1 MPTVSRFV
9 IWERPPDF
17 RKTHPKLASVLG
29 EVGIDSLDRVQGR
42 EPSFLGRDV
51 SEIERLLVSSNLGM
65 LAHAWWPPGEATP
78 DCILDQSVEVL
89 ELNARSSTCLSNA
102 GIRTI
107 RDLLRQS
114 DYDLLHIKNLGRKSL
129 REIREKLAISQC
141 EGGLPSPE
149 IHIEPGWF
157 PLAALLS
164 FEALGIPTKTTR
176 ILRQAGVDDVHDLLI
191 RSPSEIQEAFL
202 SDSRAWRKLP
212 AQLAC
217 FRLFLGTPPPSFVQ
231 PIFRASP
238 RPFLGT
244 LKAAS
249 PPWAGPRAVVWP
261 GRRGPPRAIP

>member
-17 RKTHPKLASVLG
+17 RRTPPKLASVLG
-29 EVGIDSLDRVQGR
+29 EVGIESVDRVHGR

-78 DCILDQSVEVL
+78 DCMLDQSVEVL
-89 ELNARSSTCLSNA
+89 ELDARSNNCLSNA

-114 DYDLLHIKNLGRKSL
+114 EYDLLHIKNLGRKSL
-129 REIREKLAISQC
+129 REIREKLAIFQC
-141 EGGLPSPE
+141 EGGLPPPE

-164 FEALGIPTKTTR
+164 FEALGIPTKTTG
-176 ILRQAGVDDVHDLLI
+176 ILRRAGVDDVHDLLI
-191 RSPSEIQEAFL
+191 RSPSENPRSISVGFESLAETACATGL
-202 SDSRAWRKLP
+202 LPTVSRH
-212 AQLAC
+212 
-217 FRLFLGTPPPSFVQ
+217 T
-231 PIFRASP
+231 
-238 RPFLGT
+238 
-244 LKAAS
+244 AALL
-249 PPWAGPRAVVWP
+249 
-261 GRRGPPRAIP
+261 